1 MHLGIWIIRFWK
13 NNKIPRFH
21 EKSQKIFRK
30 SRGKFGKFIRIY
42 KNKNMKI
49 LERNELL
56 NYLDDF
62 LQIKQKNIKDYCPNG
77 LQVEGKNFI
86 KKIIV
91 GVTACQDL
99 LNLAV
104 ARRADAILVHHGY
117 FWKGDKLQITGIQ
130 KKRLQTLLVND
141 VNLIAYHLPL
151 DVHTQVGNNVQLA
164 KILDLQILDAFGE
177 YDLCL
182 LGKLNNTNSTR
193 NLKNFINDIKNKIH
207 PNPII
212 VGDFNHFNFDD
223 NFDEKIAWCSGAA
236 QDFIELAAEQG
247 AKIYIS
253 GEISE
258 RTTHLAKELGMI
270 YIACGHHATERCGIL
285 ALGEYLQN
293 HFRQQNYDL
302 TCEFIDVANPI

>member
-1 MHLGIWIIRFWK
+1 ME
-13 NNKIPRFH
+13 N
-21 EKSQKIFRK
+21 
-30 SRGKFGKFIRIY
+30 
-42 KNKNMKI
+42 
-49 LERNELL
+49 LERNLLL

-62 LQIKQKNIKDYCPNG
+62 LQIKEKNIKDYCPNG

-86 KKIIV
+86 KKIIT

-99 LNLAV
+99 LNLAI
-104 ARRADAILVHHGY
+104 AHRADAILVHHGY
-117 FWKGDKLQITGIQ
+117 FWKGDKPQISGIQ

-151 DVHTQVGNNVQLA
+151 DVHTLVGNNVQLA
-164 KILDLQILDAFGE
+164 KILNLNILNSFGE
-177 YDLCL
+177 YNLCL
-182 LGKLNNTNSTR
+182 LGNLNKNSTR
-193 NLKNFINDIKNKIH
+193 NLQNFIAAIKQKIH

-212 VGDFNHFNFDD
+212 VGDFDRFDFNADF
-223 NFDEKIAWCSGAA
+223 NEKIAWCSGAA

-270 YIACGHHATERCGIL
+270 YIAAGHHATERYGIQ
-285 ALGEYLQN
+285 ALGEHLQN

-302 TCEFIDVANPI
+302 TCQFIDVDNPI

>member
-1 MHLGIWIIRFWK
+1 MENLD
-13 NNKIPRFH
+13 
-21 EKSQKIFRK
+21 
-30 SRGKFGKFIRIY
+30 
-42 KNKNMKI
+42 
-49 LERNELL
+49 RNLL
-56 NYLDDF
+56 LDYLDDF
-62 LQIKQKNIKDYCPNG
+62 LQIKEKNIKDYCPNG

-86 KKIIV
+86 KKIIT

-99 LNLAV
+99 LNLAI
-104 ARRADAILVHHGY
+104 ANRADAILVHHGY
-117 FWKGDKLQITGIQ
+117 FWKGEKSQITGIQ

-164 KILDLQILDAFGE
+164 KILGLNIVSSFGE
-177 YDLCL
+177 YNLCL
-182 LGKLNNTNSTR
+182 LGDLQKQQQQNSTR
-193 NLKNFINDIKNKIH
+193 NLKNFIATIKAKIH

-212 VGDFNHFNFDD
+212 VGDLERFDFDADFNG
-223 NFDEKIAWCSGAA
+223 KIAWCSGAA

-270 YIACGHHATERCGIL
+270 YIAAGHHATERCGIQ
-285 ALGEYLQN
+285 ALGEHLQN
-293 HFRQQNYDL
+293 HFRQLNYDL
-302 TCEFIDVANPI
+302 TCQFIDVDNPI